1 MIDFVEGRVDTK
13 FPTHVILENNGIG
26 YDLQISVNTFEDL
39 PAEGEKIRLKTYLHV
54 REDSLQLFAF
64 SREDERRLFK
74 GLISVSGVGPK
85 LAQTIL
91 SGIHTSDLL
100 AAIRNG
106 DEQRLTGISG
116 VGKKTAQRM
125 IVELKEKFA
134 MQGFDME
141 PEKLSRPASAYSA
154 LEDEAI
160 MALMSLGY
168 KKASIEKAID
178 RVRSQEKVV
187 SVEELIKKA
196 LQQI

>member
-1 MIDFVEGRVDTK
+1 MIDFVEGNVTAK
-13 FPTHVILENNGIG
+13 YPTHVVLENNGIG

-39 PAEGEKIRLKTYLHV
+39 PPDGEKIRLKTYLHV

-64 SREDERRLFK
+64 SKEDERKLFR

-91 SGIHTSDLL
+91 SGIRTGELL
-100 AAIRNG
+100 TAIRNG

-116 VGKKTAQRM
+116 VGKKTAQRL

-141 PEKLSRPASAYSA
+141 PDHKSRPVPAYSA
-154 LEDEAI
+154 LEEEAV

>member
-1 MIDFVEGRVDTK
+1 MIDFVEGKVASK
-13 FPTHVILENNGIG
+13 HPTHVILENNGIG

-39 PAEGEKIRLKTYLHV
+39 PPEGDKIRLKTYLHV
-54 REDSLQLFAF
+54 REDNMQLFAF
-64 SREDERRLFK
+64 SRDDERKLFR

-91 SGIHTSDLL
+91 SGIRTTDLL
-100 AAIRNG
+100 HAIRNG

-116 VGKKTAQRM
+116 VGKKTAQRL

-134 MQGFDME
+134 LQGFDME
-141 PEKLSRPASAYSA
+141 PDKKPGPVSAFNA
-154 LEDEAI
+154 VEEEAM
-160 MALMSLGY
+160 MALLSLGY
-168 KKASIEKAID
+168 KKPNVEKAID
-178 RVRSQEKVV
+178 RVRSKENTG

>member
-1 MIDFVEGRVDTK
+1 MIEFVEGKVDAK
-13 FPTHVILENNGIG
+13 YPTHVVIDNNGIG
-26 YDLQISVNTFEDL
+26 YDLLISVNTYEDL
-39 PAEGEKIRLKTYLHV
+39 PSEGQQVRLKTYLHV
-54 REDSLQLFAF
+54 REDSMQLFAF
-64 SREDERRLFK
+64 SREDERKLFK

-91 SGIHTSDLL
+91 SGIRTGELL
-100 AAIRNG
+100 SAIRNG

-116 VGKKTAQRM
+116 VGKKTAQRL

-141 PEKLSRPASAYSA
+141 PDKTSRPVSTYSA
-154 LEDEAI
+154 LEEEAI
-160 MALMSLGY
+160 MALLSLGY
-168 KKASIEKAID
+168 KKANIEKAID
-178 RVRSQEKVV
+178 RVRSTEKVL